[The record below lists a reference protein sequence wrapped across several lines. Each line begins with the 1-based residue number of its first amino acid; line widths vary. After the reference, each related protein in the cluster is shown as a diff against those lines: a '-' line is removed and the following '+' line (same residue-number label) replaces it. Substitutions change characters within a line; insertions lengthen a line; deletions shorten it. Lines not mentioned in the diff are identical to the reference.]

1 MPVFTYHYLCIYSPP
16 AVWLQHCNA
25 PDVSMQILHV
35 CQHTV
40 ASIILTYWVSF
51 ISGVYSFHLSLSFSY
66 IPSLSPFPPGEELG
80 LVPSYESHVSGEQRG
95 RQRAKWDAVSA
106 GETGEHCQS
115 GGSALRPAGWAQRTG
130 RMLLQAFFMLLWK
143 RSLLSIVLFVTA

>member
-1 MPVFTYHYLCIYSPP
+1 
-16 AVWLQHCNA
+16 
-25 PDVSMQILHV
+25 MQILRV

-40 ASIILTYWVSF
+40 ASISLTYWVSF
-51 ISGVYSFHLSLSFSY
+51 ISGVYSFHLSLRFSY
-66 IPSLSPFPPGEELG
+66 IPSLSPFPPGEEPG

-95 RQRAKWDAVSA
+95 RQRAEWDAVSA

-130 RMLLQAFFMLLWK
+130 RMLLQPIFHALVEKVSSEHCAICNCLIAQSK
-143 RSLLSIVLFVTA
+143 TASCSVADCHACAVKSTSHDS